1 MAAELTA
8 RPGQAAGS
16 AAAWPAAASPKAR
29 AWLWGTVAVTA
40 GAIITAIALAPPAT
54 AAAGAALAYLL
65 FAGSSAHVASTA
77 WFYTVPQ
84 VRGYM
89 GQHRARYAWTP
100 LALIAGAGAIA
111 AALPPAVLNWLLL
124 PYFGWQFFHYQKQNL
139 GLASL
144 AAAAHQVT
152 GLRPAER
159 RALLAAGLAGTA
171 GLLAR
176 PRLRQVRVDPHRAA
190 AYPAAAAAFI
200 VAVTAGLISLARR
213 PAGQRTAGFCVT
225 YSCALAFTLPAFI
238 FSSPYAAVAGM
249 TIAHGLQ
256 YLLLMGLVAAGGP
269 RPGPGGTAGWRF
281 LPLAALTSI
290 ALAGGAILSV
300 ASDLQESAPLTR
312 SLFGCFLGVVMAHF
326 VIDAGLWRLRDR
338 FPRLFLESRVPYLV
352 PSRRAAS
359 VSSARVSPARI
370 SPASD
375 PSVADIRSER
385 A

>member
-1 MAAELTA
+1 MAL
-8 RPGQAAGS
+8 
-16 AAAWPAAASPKAR
+16 
-29 AWLWGTVAVTA
+29 TA

-54 AAAGAALAYLL
+54 APARAALAYLL

-176 PRLRQVRVDPHRAA
+176 PRLLQAA
-190 AYPAAAAAFI
+190 GRPAPGRGLPAAAAAFI

-213 PAGQRTAGFCVT
+213 PAGQRPAGFCVT
-225 YSCALAFTLPAFI
+225 YACALAFTLPAFI

-269 RPGPGGTAGWRF
+269 RPGPGGQR
-281 LPLAALTSI
+281 
-290 ALAGGAILSV
+290 GGGSC
-300 ASDLQESAPLTR
+300 R
-312 SLFGCFLGVVMAHF
+312 
-326 VIDAGLWRLRDR
+326 W
-338 FPRLFLESRVPYLV
+338 PR
-352 PSRRAAS
+352 
-359 VSSARVSPARI
+359 
-370 SPASD
+370 
-375 PSVADIRSER
+375 
-385 A
+385 

>member
-1 MAAELTA
+1 MAADL
-8 RPGQAAGS
+8 AAGPAEVTRG
-16 AAAWPAAASPKAR
+16 AAARSRLAPAAR
-29 AWLWGTVAVTA
+29 AWLWGTVALTA
-40 GAIITAIALAPPAT
+40 GAIIIAIALAPPAT
-54 AAAGAALAYLL
+54 APARAALAYLL

-89 GQHRARYAWTP
+89 GQHRARYVWTP

-111 AALPPAVLNWLLL
+111 AALPPAILNWLLL

-144 AAAAHQVT
+144 AAAAHRVT

-176 PRLRQVRVDPHRAA
+176 PRLLQLRVDPHLAA
-190 AYPAAAAAFI
+190 AYPLAAAAFA
-200 VAVTAGLISLARR
+200 VAVTAGLVSLARR
-213 PAGQRTAGFCVT
+213 PAGQRPPGFCVT
-225 YSCALAFTLPAFI
+225 YGCALGFTLPAFI

-256 YLLLMGLVAAGGP
+256 YLLLMGLVASGD
-269 RPGPGGTAGWRF
+269 PGPGPGPGRF

-300 ASDLQESAPLTR
+300 TSDLQESAPLIR
-312 SLFGCFLGVVMAHF
+312 SLFGCFLGAVMAHF

-338 FPRLFLESRVPYLV
+338 FPRLSLESRVPYLM
-352 PSRRAAS
+352 PSRRPAS
-359 VSSARVSPARI
+359 ASPAT
-370 SPASD
+370 D
-375 PSVADIRSER
+375 PSVTDIRSER